1 MSDAFQIDSAD
12 LLAFREATREEVRE
26 LFSGFRRD
34 YPNETLYVLGL
45 FDFVDWG
52 CPALFYGAS
61 TLEHWKASPKDSSG
75 SKRKLSDEYFKWAAG
90 EWKFAGNLDSTSIVY
105 DIIAKTGL
113 EEIDDD
119 DVKSD
124 AGQLLRESIEVE
136 MLLALHELDVEGV
149 FGQGDERSALV
160 LTVSDEDE
168 GAADDWRH
176 EISACL
182 LNPDD
187 VFRKFLV
194 EFRRGNGQEPP
205 DTGAC
210 VEEIKNT
217 AIARRFQERLAS

>member
-1 MSDAFQIDSAD
+1 MSDAFQIDSVD

-34 YPNETLYVLGL
+34 YPNETFYVLGL

-61 TLEHWKASPKDSSG
+61 TLQHWNASPKDSSY
-75 SKRKLSDEYFKWAAG
+75 SKRKLPDEYFKWAAG
-90 EWKFAGNLDSTSIVY
+90 DWKLNGNLGSTSLVY

-113 EEIDDD
+113 EEIDDY
-119 DVKSD
+119 DVKYD

-136 MLLALHELDVEGV
+136 MLLAVHELDVEGV
-149 FGQGDERSALV
+149 FGQGDERSGFL

-168 GAADDWRH
+168 GRADEWRH

-182 LNPDD
+182 LNPDAA
-187 VFRKFLV
+187 FRTFLA
-194 EFRRGNGQEPP
+194 EFRRGNGQELP
-205 DTGAC
+205 DIDATI
-210 VEEIKNT
+210 EELKNT